1 LDLTGEYQNNKRH
14 GKGKDTDK
22 AGNCYDGQFA
32 NGDFVRGKV
41 FYSNDDIY
49 VGEFKDDMRHGVG
62 RMIRFDDGAEFE
74 GLWECDMYL
83 GEDAATTTTATT
95 PVAIAVSAVGEEEGQ
110 QGEGEGNGEEEEARG
125 GVYVQSETE
134 NGTAVAGDVEAVAAE
149 ATATTAVTTV
159 SATDGV
165 VEATI
170 VEAVAT
176 INDNFTEVA
185 ANDLSSLSLQ

>member
-62 RMIRFDDGAEFE
+62 RMIRFDDGAEYE

-83 GEDAATTTTATT
+83 GEDAATTTAATT
-95 PVAIAVSAVGEEEGQ
+95 TVAIAVSAVREEEGW
-110 QGEGEGNGEEEEARG
+110 QGEGEGNGEEEEVRG
-125 GVYVQSETE
+125 VSVQTETETETE
-134 NGTAVAGDVEAVAAE
+134 NVTAVAGDVEAVAAE
-149 ATATTAVTTV
+149 ATATATTTATAV

-176 INDNFTEVA
+176 EVPA
-185 ANDLSSLSLQ
+185 TDLSSLSLQ